1 MATLYRENGEIVEDI
16 QPKNG
21 KRFELE
27 ELYEL
32 LNCETVERVFIK
44 GTKVIMIVDENGK
57 LRRRPKNQKA
67 TGIFHSSQRMNSWDW
82 IAGDALLCTGTQF

>member
-1 MATLYRENGEIVEDI
+1 MATLYKENGEVVKDI

-21 KRFELE
+21 RRFTLE

-32 LNCETVERVFIK
+32 LHCETVERVFIK
-44 GTKVIMIVDENGK
+44 GTKVIMIVDEEGK
-57 LRRRPKNQKA
+57 LRRRPANMKA
-67 TGIFHSSQRMNSWDW
+67 TEVFHSSQRMNSWDW

>member
-57 LRRRPKNQKA
+57 IRRRPKNQKA
-67 TGIFHSSQRMNSWDW
+67 TEIFHSSQRMNSWDW